1 MTATARRADRLA
13 ELAAETGCEVVD
25 ADTTSDKDV
34 AALVKAATSRGA
46 VHALVNCAGGAVGM
60 ESVAASALAEWTSQY
75 DVNVVG
81 TVRVTQAFLP
91 ALRESGRGDVVV
103 VTSTA
108 GIEPYEGGAGYVA
121 AKAAE
126 HAMVRTL
133 RLELTGTGVRVIE
146 MPPGWSTPRSSA
158 STGSGRPGRGGRG
171 LQGHRAPR
179 RRGRRRC
186 DRLGGPPPPPR
197 ERGPH
202 GPAPAGTSGRRQ
214 DRAVHGVERVLR
226 PAPRTATGGRLPA
239 RVAKTTRAAA
249 TCSSRVI
256 AGCVLGRADGPG

>member
-1 MTATARRADRLA
+1 MSDPLHVVVTGASSGIGAATVRALTAEGVKVTATARRAERLA
-13 ELAAETGCEVVD
+13 ELAAETGCEVVV
-25 ADTTSDKDV
+25 ADTTSDAEV

-46 VHALVNCAGGAVGM
+46 VHALVNCAGGALGM

-75 DVNVVG
+75 AVNVVG

-108 GIEPYEGGAGYVA
+108 GLEAYEGGAGYVA

-146 MPPGWSTPRSSA
+146 IAPGMVHTEEFSLNRF
-158 STGSGRPGRGGRG
+158 RGDQAAADEVYKGIEP
-171 LQGHRAPR
+171 LVAE
-179 RRGRRRC
+179 
-186 DRLGGPPPPPR
+186 DV
-197 ERGPH
+197 
-202 GPAPAGTSGRRQ
+202 ADAIAW
-214 DRAVHGVERVLR
+214 AVHRPHHVSVDLMVLR
-226 PAPRTATGGRLPA
+226 PREQAGA
-239 RVAKTTRAAA
+239 VKTVRYMGSTE
-249 TCSSRVI
+249 S
-256 AGCVLGRADGPG
+256 

>member
-1 MTATARRADRLA
+1 MSDPLHVVVTGASSGIGAATVRALTAEGVKVTATARRAERLA
-13 ELAAETGCEVVD
+13 ELAAETGCEVVV
-25 ADTTSDKDV
+25 ADTTSDSEV
-34 AALVKAATSRGA
+34 AALVAAATSGGA
-46 VHALVNCAGGAVGM
+46 VHALINCAGGAVGM

-75 DVNVVG
+75 EINVVG

-146 MPPGWSTPRSSA
+146 IAPGMVHTEEFSLNRF
-158 STGSGRPGRGGRG
+158 RGDQAAADEVYKGIEP
-171 LQGHRAPR
+171 LVAE
-179 RRGRRRC
+179 
-186 DRLGGPPPPPR
+186 DV
-197 ERGPH
+197 
-202 GPAPAGTSGRRQ
+202 ADAIAW
-214 DRAVHGVERVLR
+214 AVHRPHHVCVDLMVLR
-226 PAPRTATGGRLPA
+226 PREQAGAD
-239 RVAKTTRAAA
+239 KTVRYMGSTEA
-249 TCSSRVI
+249 
-256 AGCVLGRADGPG
+256 